1 MKTQTLKRR
10 VSSVL
15 VLLFLFALLCGCGPV
30 FGHPDNLF
38 LKYPNEKWTCREL
51 DMVAYTLDG
60 EYRMYGF
67 CTLGGQTY
75 SVHVDYGLY
84 NRSAGICFYATAEK
98 KASESDPEK
107 ICYEHLSAEVWGE
120 ITRQEDTGALV
131 FTQKEEEAFSVNGVE
146 IPKTLT
152 FERAGSIEDSGGTRY
167 ATADTVFSVAFLS
180 REAKVMKGTV
190 KIDGKEKRVL
200 LYPYGD
206 DGCFTVYLRD
216 SVVMD
221 GRNYYWHDLVELS
234 MAFFD
239 DRIEATVCDVNN
251 GKEETFARWYPVW
264 YRYFYDLKTIVF
276 TATTPD

>member
-1 MKTQTLKRR
+1 MKTQTLKRL

-15 VLLFLFALLCGCGPV
+15 VLFFLFALLCGCGPV

-51 DMVAYTLDG
+51 DMVAYTLDK

-75 SVHVDYGLY
+75 SVQVDYGLH
-84 NRSAGICFYATAEK
+84 NREAFMYFYATAEK

-107 ICYEHLSAEVWGE
+107 IRYEYLSAEVLGK

-131 FTQKEEEAFSVNGVE
+131 FTQTEEEAFSVNGVE

-152 FERAGSIEDSGGTRY
+152 FERAGSIEDPGGTRY
-167 ATADTVFSVAFLS
+167 ATDDTVFSVAFLS

-190 KIDGKEKRVL
+190 KINGKEKRVL

-221 GRNYYWHDLVELS
+221 GNYYWHDLVELS
-234 MAFFD
+234 MTFFD
-239 DRIEATVCDVNN
+239 DRIEATVCDVYN
-251 GKEETFARWYPVW
+251 GEEETFAKYYPVW

>member
-1 MKTQTLKRR
+1 MKTETLKRR

-67 CTLGGQTY
+67 CTLDGQTY
-75 SVHVDYGLY
+75 SVQVDYGLH
-84 NRSAGICFYATAEK
+84 NRVAFMDFYATAEK

-107 ICYEHLSAEVWGE
+107 IRYEYLSAEVLGK

-131 FTQKEEEAFSVNGVE
+131 FTQTKEEAFSVNGVE

-152 FERAGSIEDSGGTRY
+152 FERAGSIEDPGGTRY
-167 ATADTVFSVAFLS
+167 ATADTFFSVAFLS

-190 KIDGKEKRVL
+190 KVDGKKKKVL

-206 DGCFTVYLRD
+206 DGCFTVELRN

-221 GRNYYWHDLVELS
+221 GNYYWHDLVKLS

-239 DRIEATVCDVNN
+239 DRIEATVCDVYN
-251 GKEETFARWYPVW
+251 GEEETFANYYPVW
-264 YRYFYDLKTIVF
+264 HRFFYDVKTVTF
-276 TATTPD
+276 RATPVE

>member
-15 VLLFLFALLCGCGPV
+15 VLFFLFALLCGCGPV

-60 EYRMYGF
+60 EIRMYGF

-84 NRSAGICFYATAEK
+84 NREAGICFYATTEK

-107 ICYEHLSAEVWGE
+107 IRYEYLSAEVWGK

-131 FTQKEEEAFSVNGVE
+131 FTQTEEEAFSVNGVE

-152 FERAGSIEDSGGTRY
+152 FERAGSIEDPGGTRY
-167 ATADTVFSVAFLS
+167 ATDDTVFSVAFLS
-180 REAKVMKGTV
+180 REAKVMVGTV
-190 KIDGKEKRVL
+190 KINGKEKRVL
-200 LYPYGD
+200 LFPYGD

-221 GRNYYWHDLVELS
+221 GNYYWHDLVELS
-234 MAFFD
+234 MTFFD
-239 DRIEATVCDVNN
+239 DRIEATVCDVYN
-251 GKEETFARWYPVW
+251 GEEETFAKNYPVW

>member
-1 MKTQTLKRR
+1 MKTQTLKRL

-51 DMVAYTLDG
+51 DMVAYTLDK

-167 ATADTVFSVAFLS
+167 ATADTVFSVVFLS

-190 KIDGKEKRVL
+190 KINGKEKRVL
-200 LYPYGD
+200 LFPYGD

-251 GKEETFARWYPVW
+251 GKEETFARFYPVW

>member
-15 VLLFLFALLCGCGPV
+15 VLFFLFALLCGCGPV

-60 EYRMYGF
+60 EIRMYGF

-84 NRSAGICFYATAEK
+84 NREAGICFYATAEK

-107 ICYEHLSAEVWGE
+107 IRYEYLTAEVWGT

-131 FTQKEEEAFSVNGVE
+131 FTQTKEEAFSVNGVE

-152 FERAGSIEDSGGTRY
+152 FERAGSIEDPGGTRY

-180 REAKVMKGTV
+180 REAKVMVGTV
-190 KIDGKEKRVL
+190 KINGKEKRVL
-200 LYPYGD
+200 LFPYGD

-221 GRNYYWHDLVELS
+221 GNYYWHDLVELS
-234 MAFFD
+234 MTFFD
-239 DRIEATVCDVNN
+239 DRIEATVCDVYN
-251 GKEETFARWYPVW
+251 GEEETFAKYYPVW

-276 TATTPD
+276 TPTAPD